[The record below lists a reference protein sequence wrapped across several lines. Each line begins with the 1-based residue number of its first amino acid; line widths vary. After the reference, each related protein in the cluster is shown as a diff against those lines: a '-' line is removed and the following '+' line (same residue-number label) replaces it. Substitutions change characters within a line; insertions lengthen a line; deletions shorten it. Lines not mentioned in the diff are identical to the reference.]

1 VHGAVR
7 LELAIAA
14 AIHLSVIRYMRFT
27 WPILVASIVL
37 IAVGCARGSDQP
49 EETGAPASRPTT
61 TSSDAV
67 LDASRTVTEHGI
79 GRLRAGMTIA
89 EGTRVVPGLLA
100 LAEGADTV
108 GCAYL
113 EWHDGPVG
121 VSVMIEGGRIARID
135 VDSATVAT
143 AAGARVGDREER
155 IQNLY
160 AGRVT
165 VSPHK
170 YTDGHVL
177 TVVPADPADSAF
189 RIVFETE
196 NGRVVRY
203 RAGRRPPV
211 EYVERCG

>member
-1 VHGAVR
+1 
-7 LELAIAA
+7 
-14 AIHLSVIRYMRFT
+14 MRFA
-27 WPILVASIVL
+27 WPIAVASMVL
-37 IAVGCARGSDQP
+37 IAVGCVQGSDQP
-49 EETGAPASRPTT
+49 EDTGAPASRPTPT
-61 TSSDAV
+61 NSDAR
-67 LDASRTVTEHGI
+67 DAWRIVTEHGI
-79 GRLRAGMTIA
+79 GRLRAGMTIV
-89 EGTRVVPGLLA
+89 EGNRVIPGLLA
-100 LAEGADTV
+100 LSEGADTV

-121 VSVMIEGGRIARID
+121 ISVMIEDGRIARID

-143 AAGARVGDREER
+143 AAGARVGDSEEK

-165 VSPHK
+165 VSQHK
-170 YTDGHVL
+170 YTEGHYL
-177 TVVPADPADSAF
+177 TVVPADPANSAS
-189 RIVFETE
+189 RIIFETE